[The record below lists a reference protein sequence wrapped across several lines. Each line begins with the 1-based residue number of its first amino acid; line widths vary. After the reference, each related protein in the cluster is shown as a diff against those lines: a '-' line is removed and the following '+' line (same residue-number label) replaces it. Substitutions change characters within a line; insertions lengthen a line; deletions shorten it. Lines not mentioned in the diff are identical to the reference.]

1 MKSEGNSNAAGT
13 ETAVNKLVAGT
24 LDKIIEG
31 AKTANE
37 AIGIA
42 GDDLLGNVAD
52 QATAGTAAEEALV
65 KFLSEGI
72 GKIVNVAL
80 KDIGNADSGT
90 DKKLEMGMVAQ
101 KVIIMAQQRLLEQ

>member
-1 MKSEGNSNAAGT
+1 M
-13 ETAVNKLVAGT
+13 
-24 LDKIIEG
+24 
-31 AKTANE
+31 
-37 AIGIA
+37 
-42 GDDLLGNVAD
+42 
-52 QATAGTAAEEALV
+52 V